1 MKFIIC
7 PLLARALPKRIV
19 SFVAE
24 STQEASA
31 IFIIYLLDAIRAISD
46 KDRKPD
52 EPQFDASKYP
62 MVVINFAGMVT
73 TFVADPNIV

>member
-1 MKFIIC
+1 M
-7 PLLARALPKRIV
+7 L
-19 SFVAE
+19 
-24 STQEASA
+24 
-31 IFIIYLLDAIRAISD
+31 SD

-52 EPQFDASKYP
+52 EPEFDARKYP